1 MPGLGRELVEH
12 KLPIKL
18 GFKPY
23 RQPPRNYDYT
33 LYTCIKEEVDR
44 LLKAEFIQPCRN
56 VEWVANIV
64 LVEKKGSGKI

>member
-44 LLKAEFIQPCRN
+44 RLSLFN
-56 VEWVANIV
+56 HVEMW
-64 LVEKKGSGKI
+64 SGWLISFW